1 MVVKAELAKTPNGVV
16 YEVKDIPGN
25 MFEFFIH
32 KKRTF
37 KDGTSN
43 WAIGVSPTADSS
55 KGYTFE
61 TFRGTEQ
68 KAADRLDEIVEGY
81 RKRGG

>member
-1 MVVKAELAKTPNGVV
+1 MVVKTELAKTLNGVV
-16 YEVKDIPGN
+16 YEVKDIPDN

-37 KDGTSN
+37 KDGASN

-55 KGYTFE
+55 KGYTLE
-61 TFRGTEQ
+61 VLRGTEQ
-68 KAADRLDEIVEGY
+68 EASDRLDEIVEGY
-81 RKRGG
+81 RKKGG

>member
-1 MVVKAELAKTPNGVV
+1 MVVKTELAKTPNGVV
-16 YEVKDIPGN
+16 YEVKDIPDN

-37 KDGTSN
+37 KDGTSD
-43 WAIGVSPTADSS
+43 WAIGVSPTADNS

-61 TFRGTEQ
+61 MLRGTEQ
-68 KAADRLDEIVEGY
+68 EAADRLDEIVEGY
-81 RKRGG
+81 RKKGG